1 MMRDFLRTLLAF
13 LIVVSALVVAYFG
26 VDLLGTLITGLGMP
40 PSAVFFLMGVVAGG
54 YAQKI
59 GRLFA
64 DFIEA
69 VWERLYKVV

>member
-1 MMRDFLRTLLAF
+1 MMRDFLRTILAF
-13 LIVVSALVVAYFG
+13 LIVMSILITIGFG
-26 VDLLGTLITGLGMP
+26 VYLLGIFITGLGV
-40 PSAVFFLMGVVAGG
+40 PSVMVFFLMGMAAGG
-54 YAQKI
+54 YAQII

>member
-13 LIVVSALVVAYFG
+13 LIIVSILTMISFG
-26 VDLLGTLITGLGMP
+26 INLLGVFIAELGI
-40 PSAVFFLMGVVAGG
+40 PSTVVFFLMGMAAGG
-54 YAQKI
+54 YAQRI

>member
-13 LIVVSALVVAYFG
+13 LIVVSTLVVAYFG
-26 VDLLGTLITGLGMP
+26 VDLLGTLITGFGI
-40 PSAVFFLMGVVAGG
+40 PSSVVFFLMGMAAGG

-59 GRLFA
+59 GRLFV

>member
-13 LIVVSALVVAYFG
+13 LIVVSVLIMACLGAN
-26 VDLLGTLITGLGMP
+26 LLGTLITGFGI
-40 PSAVFFLMGVVAGG
+40 PSSVVFFLMGMAAGG

-59 GRLFA
+59 GRLFV

>member
-1 MMRDFLRTLLAF
+1 MMRDFLRTLFFITDL
-13 LIVVSALVVAYFG
+13 G
-26 VDLLGTLITGLGMP
+26 V
-40 PSAVFFLMGVVAGG
+40 PSAMVFFLMGMAAGG
-54 YAQKI
+54 YAQII